1 MPVAATLPR
10 CVLPRRRHRPIDTRD
25 VVSKVTEPAR
35 ITAAKGVPGPQPGET
50 TFRWKTSGV
59 HTDYYKITTALTPFG
74 PRHGS
79 GAPQHDIRGG
89 QPGPAL
95 AHFEPVPD
103 GSRWCRTNTGLRL
116 FFRIKSVNK
125 SGSSS
130 NVRPYRHLRHAT
142 VNGQSSR
149 MSGAQL
155 RVAQFNVRVEASDI
169 RGHRWKKRQHLV
181 ARTIARV
188 HPTVMGVQELMPA
201 MWTGRRSAG
210 SGLNRS
216 LKRVGAGYYRVTR
229 STGYF
234 KGAAQDTRILYNPRR
249 VRDDQHLPAGRALLL
264 HLAPERGT
272 SRGGSV
278 RAVPRPQDRQ
288 AVLLRQR
295 PSDGGQHRGQ
305 GRPPW
310 ATGPGDPCRHQQGE
324 HLATCRSCWRWTP
337 TARRPAREW
346 TLRTRPSRV
355 RVGTTPSP
363 QRGRRTCVQLGA
375 ALPPSAAAVAVRVR
389 EHVRHDHDPR
399 HARGRPVQAGAG
411 TPPRTVGPQPGL
423 HRGPAS
429 TLLMLRPATSKDRRR
444 RRRCVLTSS

>member
-1 MPVAATLPR
+1 VAATLLAASFPATATATAR
-10 CVLPRRRHRPIDTRD
+10 IDTRD
-25 VVSKVTEPAR
+25 AVSKVTEPAR

-50 TFRWKTSGV
+50 TFRWKTSGA

-74 PRHGS
+74 SRHGS
-79 GAPQHDIRGG
+79 GRHSTTFVVGN
-89 QPGPAL
+89 
-95 AHFEPVPD
+95 PD
-103 GSRWCRTNTGLRL
+103 RRSLTLSPSQTAAAGAGLNTGFRL

-210 SGLNRS
+210 PGLNRS

-229 STGYF
+229 SSGYF

-249 VRDDQHLPAGRALLL
+249 LEMTSTCRQTVPSCYISLPSGGHREVAAYARFRDRRTGKSFYFVSAHLTAGNTAAKDDLRGRQARAIQAGISKVNTSNLPVV
-264 HLAPERGT
+264 LAMDANSSQT
-272 SRGGSV
+272 SRGVDAPHTALASAGWYNTIAAARTDNLRYNSV
-278 RAVPRPQDRQ
+278 QHFRLP
-288 AVLLRQR
+288 QR
-295 PSDGGQHRGQ
+295 PSPYGFGSMYDTIMTRGM
-305 GRPPW
+305 
-310 ATGPGDPCRHQQGE
+310 PGADLFKQV
-324 HLATCRSCWRWTP
+324 L
-337 TARRPAREW
+337 ARRPAPSDHNLVFTEVR
-346 TLRTRPSRV
+346 LPRP
-355 RVGTTPSP
+355 
-363 QRGRRTCVQLGA
+363 
-375 ALPPSAAAVAVRVR
+375 
-389 EHVRHDHDPR
+389 
-399 HARGRPVQAGAG
+399 
-411 TPPRTVGPQPGL
+411 
-423 HRGPAS
+423 
-429 TLLMLRPATSKDRRR
+429 
-444 RRRCVLTSS
+444 